1 MTARETE
8 VRFVS
13 NEDKG
18 LSPDE
23 LRQKLRTTLIQD
35 ASALI
40 ETDRKVTK
48 AVVESDFKNLMNLIL
63 EFRDKKIKVQKGLAE
78 FGVVEDADQ
87 SEKEVLVRVQR
98 NFPTDS
104 VIEQMERKA
113 DVSFYELS
121 YDEATEIGFDLF
133 YSWISHYEYVRDI
146 FKVNTLILRTKIPE
160 GLRQYILEA
169 RDCFALQQYN
179 AVVSMCRT
187 ILEAAA
193 KDLCEKKGFFK
204 PHGKNVIE
212 INPKV
217 FNQLIKEVSG
227 GKLKKRAFKIYY
239 RDACPVVH
247 GDHSMN
253 ADETLRVLR
262 ETMDVAQEL
271 YFSHE
276 S

>member
-1 MTARETE
+1 MAARDTE
-8 VRFVS
+8 VRIVS
-13 NEDKG
+13 SEDAG

-23 LRQKLRTTLIQD
+23 WRRKLKTTLIQD
-35 ASALI
+35 ASSLI
-40 ETDRKVTK
+40 EADRKVTK
-48 AVVESDFKNLMNLIL
+48 AVVQSDFKNLLNLIL

-78 FGVVEDADQ
+78 LGVVEDADE
-87 SEKEVLVRVQR
+87 SEKEVLVRIQR
-98 NFPTDS
+98 KFPTDS
-104 VIEQMERKA
+104 VIEQMERKV

-169 RDCFALQQYN
+169 RDCFALQQHN

-193 KDLCEKKGFFK
+193 KDLCEKKGFFE

-227 GKLKKRAFKIYY
+227 GKLKKRALKIYF
-239 RDACPVVH
+239 REACPVVH
-247 GDHSMN
+247 GDHSISG
-253 ADETLRVLR
+253 DEALRVLR
-262 ETMDVAQEL
+262 ETMKVVQEL
-271 YFSHE
+271 YFLHE

>member
-8 VRFVS
+8 VRIMTS
-13 NEDKG
+13 EDAG

-23 LRQKLRTTLIQD
+23 RRQKLRTTLIQD

-48 AVVESDFKNLMNLIL
+48 AVVESDFNNLINLIL

-78 FGVVEDADQ
+78 FGVVEDADGA
-87 SEKEVLVRVQR
+87 EKEVLVRVQR
-98 NFPTDS
+98 KFATDS

-160 GLRQYILEA
+160 GLRQYIMEA
-169 RDCFALQQYN
+169 RDCFALQQHN

-187 ILEAAA
+187 ILEGAA
-193 KDLCEKKGFFK
+193 KDLCEKKGLF
-204 PHGKNVIE
+204 GLYEKNVIE

-217 FNQLIKEVSG
+217 FNQLIQKVSA
-227 GKLKKRAFKIYY
+227 GKLKKCAFRIYFH
-239 RDACPVVH
+239 DACPVIH
-247 GDHSMN
+247 GDRSMN
-253 ADETLRVLR
+253 ADEALRVLR
-262 ETMDVAQEL
+262 ETMDVVQEL
-271 YFSHE
+271 YSLHE